1 MIPQWI
7 PQNIQKR
14 LLLYV
19 LQQLSLFSEIDLPN
33 LEEVSLNNI
42 ILKDVALDP
51 EKVGKLPG
59 CNLRYGQIGSLE
71 LTTISGISG
80 VNIDVNDA
88 EIVISPDFDIDENM
102 TNQVAFLLAQS
113 TANLANTIMLN
124 TNDGSDMNETSDPAL
139 EDDDEDD
146 IDDKI
151 TKPIPP
157 KRRTSSV
164 TGNKTTALGGVMQ
177 KAVEI
182 ALLRLLIKINSLKI
196 KIVSD
201 LTDLQME
208 VDSVSI
214 NSTNGTRTVSIKG
227 IQEKVSNLA
236 MLLRKNNKV
245 VIMTHQRMQISMEA
259 RMIMMMMT
267 TIMVMNP

>member
-182 ALLRLLIKINSLKI
+182 ALLRLLIKVNSLKI

-227 IQEKVSNLA
+227 VK
-236 MLLRKNNKV
+236 LRTLKPNVNPGEGFQSGHAPQKKQQGSDNDSPDRKSV
-245 VIMTHQRMQISMEA
+245 V
-259 RMIMMMMT
+259 
-267 TIMVMNP
+267 

>member
-124 TNDGSDMNETSDPAL
+124 TNDGSDMNETSDPTL

-146 IDDKI
+146 IDEKI

-177 KAVEI
+177 KQ
-182 ALLRLLIKINSLKI
+182 LK
-196 KIVSD
+196 
-201 LTDLQME
+201 L
-208 VDSVSI
+208 
-214 NSTNGTRTVSIKG
+214 
-227 IQEKVSNLA
+227 
-236 MLLRKNNKV
+236 
-245 VIMTHQRMQISMEA
+245 HY
-259 RMIMMMMT
+259 
-267 TIMVMNP
+267 